1 MEQISRIGMDTS
13 KQFFQLHGVNE
24 AEEPILRKK
33 LRRSEMGTFFEKLPA
48 TVVAIEACSGSH
60 HWSRLLQSFGHE
72 VRLLSPQHVKPY
84 VKRGKNDASDAEALC
99 EAMSRPTMRC
109 VPTKTEEQQAALML
123 VTVRDRLVRR
133 RTQLSNAIRGH
144 AGEFGLTVGRGLCH
158 ISMLFERIA
167 ADEAIP
173 ALARD
178 MFTLLEDEYVHL
190 QSELEAVEAKLLAWH
205 RSNECSRRLAQ
216 IPGVGPVGASMLLM
230 KTPAPSLFR
239 SGRDFAAWIGLT
251 PRDHST
257 GGKLRLGRI
266 TRAGDEVL
274 RSTLV
279 QGATSLLFQV
289 RLGKSKH
296 ATPWMHDM
304 LERKPPKLVA
314 IALANKIA
322 RIAWKMMLTGET
334 YQNKAAPPVMAPA
347 AKEISLSRC
356 A

>member
-13 KQFFQLHGVNE
+13 KQYFQLHGVNGS
-24 AEEPILRKK
+24 EEPILRKK
-33 LRRSEMGTFFEKLPA
+33 LRRSQMVTFFEKLPA

-158 ISMLFERIA
+158 ISKLFEQIA

-178 MFTLLEDEYVHL
+178 MFALLEDEYVHL

-216 IPGVGPVGASMLLM
+216 NPGVGPIGASMLLM

-296 ATPWMHDM
+296 ATPWMQDM

-322 RIAWKMMLTGET
+322 RIAWKLMLTGET
-334 YQNKAAPPVMAPA
+334 YQNKAAPPAMATA
-347 AKEISLSRC
+347 ATEISLPRC